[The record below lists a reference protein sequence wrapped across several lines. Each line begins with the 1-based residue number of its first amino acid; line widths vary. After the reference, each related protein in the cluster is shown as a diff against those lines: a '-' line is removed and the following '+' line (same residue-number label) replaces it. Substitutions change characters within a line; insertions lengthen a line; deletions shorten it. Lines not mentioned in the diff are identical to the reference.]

1 MRGLSENFKSKMS
14 KQIDT
19 NESAADTMVTGNST
33 KTTYLKETKW
43 SHKMRAGIFAKKIN
57 CKILHELQEPDE
69 KFTNVPCN
77 ELFHIFHQIIT
88 TNINYFV
95 LTKNRE
101 KQTQKKLDL

>member
-1 MRGLSENFKSKMS
+1 M
-14 KQIDT
+14 
-19 NESAADTMVTGNST
+19 ESQDESRNIR
-33 KTTYLKETKW
+33 E
-43 SHKMRAGIFAKKIN
+43 KIN